1 MKTTILKMTF
11 LGAITAAAM
20 TSCNNSPEQKVE
32 KAEEKVADAK
42 ANVVDAKQELNQ
54 ARLDSSADYIK
65 FKEYADMKLKEND
78 RSIADLKEQ
87 MKKERKETREKYD
100 KKIDELDQK
109 NAALKTRVKEYKKEE
124 DKTRWESFKDGFN
137 KDMDDLGKAISNI
150 AEKNR
155 DNK

>member
-20 TSCNNSPEQKVE
+20 TSCNNSPDQKVVE
-32 KAEEKVADAK
+32 
-42 ANVVDAKQELNQ
+42 AKQELNQ

-65 FKEYADMKLKEND
+65 FKEEADMKLKEND
-78 RSIADLKEQ
+78 RKIADLKEKL
-87 MKKERKETREKYD
+87 KKERKETREKYD
-100 KKIDELDQK
+100 KQIEELDQK
-109 NAALKTRVKEYKKEE
+109 NTTLKTRVKEYKKEE
-124 DKTRWESFKDGFN
+124 DKTRWESFKDSFN
-137 KDMDDLGKAISNI
+137 KDMDDLGKSISRT